1 MLEDYVLR
9 IDGSMAQTARD
20 TLQEQGASVQF
31 KQHAGGHGWRGP
43 VYQWVGDGIT
53 WLAARASD

>member
-1 MLEDYVLR
+1 MLR